1 MSLQFSRVVDY
12 SSYLKLS
19 RNAFTLCGIRLELIA
34 AIKERFGRILVG
46 RFMEIPKDILK
57 G

>member
-1 MSLQFSRVVDY
+1 MIFKSIVD
-12 SSYLKLS
+12 SSSLKLS

-46 RFMEIPKDILK
+46 RFMDIPNKDILK